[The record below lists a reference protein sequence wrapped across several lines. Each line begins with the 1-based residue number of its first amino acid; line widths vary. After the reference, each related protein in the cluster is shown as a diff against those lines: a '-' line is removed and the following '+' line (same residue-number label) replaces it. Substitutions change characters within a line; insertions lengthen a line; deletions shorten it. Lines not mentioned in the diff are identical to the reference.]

1 MIKLLA
7 ESEAQLLCGGGFLD
21 VSILDGASFGN
32 GNNVNLGY
40 FPALTNQATNGG
52 IAGSFNNNLNGN
64 TATLPAPG
72 AASPYSFF
80 FGRRSRA

>member
-1 MIKLLA
+1 MIQLLA
-7 ESEAQLLCGGGFLD
+7 ERDAQLLRGGGFLD

-40 FPALTNQATNGG
+40 FPALTNQATTGG

-64 TATLPAPG
+64 TATFPAPG
-72 AASPYSFF
+72 AASPYPSF